1 MERTDSP
8 TQSPSDSPAS
18 GSSSGSNESDNQ
30 LDLSDQ
36 HLQDNSFTH
45 GIKQVMKNKY
55 FLLLC
60 GALTGIFYI
69 VTGI

>member
-18 GSSSGSNESDNQ
+18 GSSSGSNESDNDISQ
-30 LDLSDQ
+30 Q
-36 HLQDNSFTH
+36 HLQDKSFTH